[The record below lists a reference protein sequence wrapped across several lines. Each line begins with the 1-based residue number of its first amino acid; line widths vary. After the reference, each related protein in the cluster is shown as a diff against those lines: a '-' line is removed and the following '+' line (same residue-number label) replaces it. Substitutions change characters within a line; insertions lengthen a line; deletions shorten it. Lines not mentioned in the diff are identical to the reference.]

1 MQKQNDGPIE
11 VVSVKEGQ
19 CNNTNLLGS
28 SETKKLRQEES
39 NWQGQVWGKIMQ
51 NIKNTV

>member
-39 NWQGQVWGKIMQ
+39 N
-51 NIKNTV
+51 